1 MSRRMFVIPAVLA
14 LAASPLAHA
23 SDQAATRISA
33 RESIARFAPRIEL
46 AELFA
51 RISDAAA
58 PVETEDGVS
67 LQASSSEVLVA
78 RLNTDGKPFMVCVDN
93 EESAHR
99 FLDASLERAMRGRTQ
114 KQ

>member
-14 LAASPLAHA
+14 LAAAPLAHA
-23 SDQAATRISA
+23 ADQAATRLSA

-51 RISDAAA
+51 RIADAGA
-58 PVETEDGVS
+58 PVDTGDGVS
-67 LQASSSEVLVA
+67 LQMSSSEVLVA

-93 EESAHR
+93 EESARR
-99 FLDASLERAMRGRTQ
+99 FLDASLEHVMRARTQ